1 MIAQITPESVVVS
14 PIAVSRRYRIVAP
27 LGQGGMGSV
36 YRAIDR
42 LTGEAVALKR
52 VFLSADEEASTVS
65 TPGSITNP
73 RVALAQEFQSLATLR
88 HPHIISV
95 RDYGFDIQ
103 GHPYFTMDLVEIA
116 QTIVEACQEQP
127 VINRVELLVH
137 VLHALAYV
145 HRRGFIHRDLK
156 PSNVLVAGG
165 IARVLDFGLSV
176 TADQA
181 AGTVGTLAYMAP
193 EVLYGGAIGPA
204 SDLYAL
210 GVIAYEALTG
220 RHPFNKQD
228 TGSLVTD
235 ILKTMPDVR
244 SAGLEPPLAAIL
256 ERLLAK
262 QAADRYGD
270 AGQVIEA
277 FSEAVGHSFQQE
289 ITATRESFLQAARF
303 VGRATELSQLKD
315 ALAQAMNGYG
325 SAWFIAGESGV
336 GKSRLVD
343 ELRTHALV
351 AGAVVLRGQAV
362 STGRSPYRLW
372 RRSIRRLVLISE
384 LDDLE
389 ASVLKTLVPDIAVL
403 LERDVPDAPELDS
416 QTAQMRLLSVV
427 VEIVRRQAQ
436 VQPVVMIL
444 EDLHWA
450 GDESWELL
458 SALVRV
464 VPELPLLIISNY
476 RDDEPLAWAQRLLDV
491 PVMKLQRLTKE
502 AIGALSESMIGETGR
517 QPQVVN
523 LLQRETEGN
532 PLFLVEVV
540 RALAEEAGQLE
551 KIGLSTLPASVFTG
565 GLQRL
570 VERRLN
576 QVPATAQPPLRFAAI
591 AGRAIDLALIRAAF
605 PAIDAESWLTACAN
619 AAVVAVQDGRWQFAH
634 DKLREGLLANLPDE
648 ECRALH
654 RQVAAAIEAVY
665 PGSPDQMAAL
675 TYHWATAG
683 DRGKEG
689 HYAALAGEQALR
701 SGANREAVRFLERAL
716 GLLTTTDQDEERLQL
731 QQAQLRRQLGQ
742 AYLGLGRL
750 AESRAYL
757 QETVASLGW
766 PVPAQPGLLAATLL
780 RQVLTQVWHR
790 YRPGWGARRVS
801 PERVAV
807 LLEATRAYQQLAEIY
822 YFANETMQTLNA
834 GLHAL
839 NLSESA
845 GPSPELA
852 RAYANMCVI
861 AGLMSQDK
869 MAQAYGRRALATARQ
884 VDDLPALAWVL
895 LLSGTHDASNG
906 RWFHIRQKAEQ
917 AIALCRRTGDQRIL
931 GLSLGL
937 LALVPY
943 HQGHFAQSAQLYAD
957 WLAAATEIDNVQ
969 HQGFGLFGQSENAL
983 RLGTLDKAAALAQE
997 GLTLLDE
1004 QTEDTVEN
1012 RTAKLRGYGLL
1023 AAARLRQGEQQA
1035 AQQAADAALGLMVQL
1050 ALPTRVTSLEG
1061 FAGAV
1066 EVYLTLWE
1074 INGRT
1079 TMLVRASRQAC
1090 AGLRRYARVF
1100 AIGQPR
1106 TWLWRGVYE
1115 WLNGRPARAR
1125 RAWQKSLAAAE
1136 RLDMPLE
1143 KTLVHYQISRHTTGA
1158 EREAHLNQAAALFTR
1173 LEAAHELAQ
1182 VEKLRRTP

>member
-1 MIAQITPESVVVS
+1 MIAQTTLENVVTS

-42 LTGEAVALKR
+42 LTGEALALKR
-52 VFLSADEEASTVS
+52 VFLSADDEASTVS
-65 TPGSITNP
+65 SPGSITNP

-88 HPHIISV
+88 HPHIIGV
-95 RDYGFDIQ
+95 RDYGFDAEGQ
-103 GHPYFTMDLVEIA
+103 PYFTMDLVENA
-116 QTIVEACQEQP
+116 QTIVEACQGQP
-127 VINRVELLVH
+127 LINRVELLVH

-156 PSNVLVAGG
+156 PGNVLVADG

-193 EVLYGGAIGPA
+193 EVLYGGATGPA

-210 GVIAYEALTG
+210 GVIAYEAFTG
-220 RHPFNKQD
+220 RHPFNKHD
-228 TGSLVTD
+228 AGSLVTH
-235 ILKTMPDVR
+235 ILTTMPDIR
-244 SAGLEPPLAAIL
+244 SAALEPPIAAIL

-262 QAADRYGD
+262 QAADRYAD

-277 FSEAVGHSFQQE
+277 FSQAVGHSFQQE
-289 ITATRESFLQAARF
+289 ITATRESFLQAARL
-303 VGRATELSQLKD
+303 VGRAAELSQLKG
-315 ALAQAMNGYG
+315 ALAQAMNGHG
-325 SAWFIAGESGV
+325 SAWLIAGESGV

-351 AGAVVLRGQAV
+351 AGAVVLRGQGV
-362 STGRSPYRLW
+362 SSGRSPYRLW
-372 RRSIRRLVLISE
+372 RRSIRRLVLTTE
-384 LDDLE
+384 VDDLE
-389 ASVLKTLVPDIAVL
+389 ASVLKTLVPDITVL
-403 LERDVPDAPELDS
+403 LERDVPDAPDLDS
-416 QTAQMRLLSVV
+416 QAAQMRLLSVV
-427 VEIVRRQAQ
+427 VEMARRQAQ

-464 VPELPLLIISNY
+464 VPELPLLIIGNY
-476 RDDEPLAWAQRLLDV
+476 RDDEPLAWPQRLPDL
-491 PVMKLQRLTKE
+491 PVIKLHRLTKE
-502 AIGALSESMIGETGR
+502 AIIALSESMIGETGR
-517 QPQVVN
+517 QPHVVN

-540 RALAEEAGQLE
+540 RALAEEAGRLE
-551 KIGLSTLPASVFTG
+551 KIGLSTLPARVFTG

-576 QVPATAQPPLRFAAI
+576 QAPATAQPPLRFAAI
-591 AGRAIDLALIRAAF
+591 AGRAIDLALVQAAF

-654 RQVAAAIEAVY
+654 RQVAVAIETVY
-665 PGSPDQMAAL
+665 PGSPDQVAVL
-675 TYHWATAG
+675 TYHWAIAG

-716 GLLTTTDQDEERLQL
+716 GLLTTAAQDEERLHL
-731 QQAQLRRQLGQ
+731 QQARLRRQLGQ

-766 PVPAQPGLLAATLL
+766 SVPVQPGLLAATLL
-780 RQVLTQVWHR
+780 GQVLTQVWHR
-790 YRPGWGARRVS
+790 YRPAWSVRPVS
-801 PERVAV
+801 PARAAV

-834 GLHAL
+834 GLYAL

-861 AGLMSQDK
+861 AGLMSRDE
-869 MAQAYGRRALATARQ
+869 MARAYGRRALATATQ

-906 RWFHIRQKAEQ
+906 RWYHIRQKAEQ
-917 AIALCRRTGDQRIL
+917 AIAHCRRTGDQRIL

-937 LALVPY
+937 LALAPY

-957 WLAAATEIDNVQ
+957 WLATAVEMDNVQ

-983 RLGTLDKAAALAQE
+983 WLGAIDKAAALAQE
-997 GLTLLDE
+997 GLALLSE
-1004 QTEDTVEN
+1004 RTEDTVEN

-1023 AAARLRQGEQQA
+1023 AASRLRQGEHQA

-1050 ALPTRVTSLEG
+1050 TLPTRVTSLEG
-1061 FAGAV
+1061 FAGAA

-1074 INGRT
+1074 IGGHT
-1079 TMLVRASRQAC
+1079 SMLARASKQAC
-1090 AGLRRYARVF
+1090 AGLHRYARVF
-1100 AIGQPR
+1100 AIGRPR
-1106 TWLWRGVYE
+1106 AWLCQGLYE
-1115 WLNGRPARAR
+1115 WLNGRPDHAR
-1125 RAWQKSLAAAE
+1125 RAWQKSLAAAA

-1143 KTLVHYQISRHTTGA
+1143 KALAHYHIGRHADGA
-1158 EREAHLNQAAALFTR
+1158 EREEHLNQAAAWFTR
-1173 LEAAHELAQ
+1173 LEATYELAQ
-1182 VEKLRRTP
+1182 VEKMRET